1 MEKSRIYFL
10 SIISIFFTITSCA
23 EREWYKKELSDEVKK
38 QYAPQ
43 LRLGGG
49 YYYQGSVPAQFQ
61 LDESMLMD
69 STDGD
74 LWREIATAP
83 LKRGIA
89 DEMYFHYEKAVEL
102 KADKWAGFR
111 GYCYL
116 YFYRDYYRAME
127 DFNYADEL
135 RGQVDYS
142 QGQSHDYMRG
152 ICYYGMED
160 YQSAYES
167 IDKYISK
174 VVTEEGEEW
183 VDVYAF
189 LYKGLALLKLERL
202 DEAITAFDTA
212 LKYYKNLSDCF
223 YHKARIYVARG
234 QFDLALEQ
242 LKLAEQYHLE
252 GYYHQR
258 PYVEVLEQVYIQDIR
273 KLMREISTI

>member
-10 SIISIFFTITSCA
+10 STCLVLTVFSSCS
-23 EREWYKKELSDEVKK
+23 ERQWYKKELSDEVKK

-49 YYYQGSVPAQFQ
+49 YYYQGSVPEQFQ
-61 LDESMLMD
+61 LEESMQMD
-69 STDGD
+69 TTDGD

-89 DEMYFHYEKAVEL
+89 DVMYYNYDEAVKRKPE
-102 KADKWAGFR
+102 KWAGFR

-116 YFYRDYYRAME
+116 YFYRDYYRAIQ
-127 DFNYADEL
+127 DFNYADEIH
-135 RGQVDYS
+135 GEVDFS

-152 ICYYGMED
+152 LCYYGMED
-160 YQSAYES
+160 YPAAYES
-167 IDKYISK
+167 LNKYISK
-174 VVTEEGEEW
+174 VVTEEGESW

-189 LYKGLALLKLERL
+189 LYKGLTLIKLERL
-202 DEAITAFDTA
+202 DEAMVEFDRV

-234 QFDLALEQ
+234 QYDLAMQQ
-242 LKLAEQYHLE
+242 LRLAEKYHQE
-252 GYYHQR
+252 GYFHQR
-258 PYVEVLEQVYIQDIR
+258 PYVEVLEQVYIQDIQ
-273 KLMREISTI
+273 KLMREISTT